1 MGVDRLW
8 ERGYTGKGVTVAIID
23 SGIYPHRDFI
33 NPLTGES
40 RISAFVNLTGDRHD
54 LYDDLGHG
62 TIVAGLVAG
71 NGASS
76 GSPVMGT
83 APDANIIGIKA
94 FQSDWSADADD
105 VVKGIKWAIEHKKEY
120 NIRVLV
126 LSLGGPEECSY
137 TEDPVAQAV
146 EEAYRAG
153 IVPVV
158 AAGNEGPRPR
168 TIGTP
173 GIDPLALTVGALDT
187 MKTAD
192 RGDDDIPPFSS
203 RGPTRYDKLDKP
215 DIVFP
220 GVDMTAPLS
229 PGSVFDES
237 GDYDHVGNEYL
248 IVSGTSMAAPGVAG
262 VVADL
267 IQANPDLTPED
278 IKNVLTGSAVSV
290 AVYLSSIQQGKG
302 APDAE
307 KALEMALKLHHG

>member
-1 MGVDRLW
+1 
-8 ERGYTGKGVTVAIID
+8 
-23 SGIYPHRDFI
+23 
-33 NPLTGES
+33 
-40 RISAFVNLTGDRHD
+40 
-54 LYDDLGHG
+54 
-62 TIVAGLVAG
+62 
-71 NGASS
+71 
-76 GSPVMGT
+76 
-83 APDANIIGIKA
+83 
-94 FQSDWSADADD
+94 
-105 VVKGIKWAIEHKKEY
+105 
-120 NIRVLV
+120 
-126 LSLGGPEECSY
+126 
-137 TEDPVAQAV
+137 VAQAV